1 MPKKKTAA
9 KRNDT
14 KTTQPRSA
22 KSQAAK
28 SQAVKPK
35 AVKPK
40 AVKPKA
46 VKPKAV
52 KPKAVKPKAVKLQVA
67 PQKTAQKTVRPKA
80 EKPEVIKPK
89 VVKPRVA
96 KPLTAEQ
103 QQEQRSQAARKA
115 ALARW
120 SKERPPSKRELR
132 QQLSRV
138 PSSELTV
145 EHYTDRANPELSW
158 AAAILKRGRSGENQR
173 KKAAEIMSRYGV
185 PNSRGKL
192 AAYLKALPP
201 EKRHEIAQRAGRR
214 RWEIW
219 REEQARLQGRDN
231 FRSRQA

>member
-1 MPKKKTAA
+1 MPRTKTAV
-9 KRNDT
+9 KRT
-14 KTTQPRSA
+14 KAETTKATTARP
-22 KSQAAK
+22 K
-28 SQAVKPK
+28 VPKPK
-35 AVKPK
+35 AAQSKSSTQKAATPKAAKLKTKKLKEAKSPIIKPK
-40 AVKPKA
+40 AA
-46 VKPKAV
+46 
-52 KPKAVKPKAVKLQVA
+52 
-67 PQKTAQKTVRPKA
+67 RPRAA
-80 EKPEVIKPK
+80 E
-89 VVKPRVA
+89 
-96 KPLTAEQ
+96 PLTPEQ

-138 PSSELTV
+138 PSSDLTV
-145 EHYTDRANPELSW
+145 EHYADRANPELSW

-185 PNSRGKL
+185 PKSRGKL

-201 EKRHEIAQRAGRR
+201 EQRHEIAQRAGRR

-231 FRSRQA
+231 FRSAR

>member
-1 MPKKKTAA
+1 MPRTKTAA
-9 KRNDT
+9 KKSTATTKT
-14 KTTQPRSA
+14 KTTKSKAAPEKATQFRST
-22 KSQAAK
+22 QAAK
-28 SQAVKPK
+28 AKATAAKAKAPK
-35 AVKPK
+35 AKESKPG
-40 AVKPKA
+40 A
-46 VKPKAV
+46 
-52 KPKAVKPKAVKLQVA
+52 
-67 PQKTAQKTVRPKA
+67 
-80 EKPEVIKPK
+80 IKPK
-89 VVKPRVA
+89 TIKPKDVKKKAP
-96 KPLTAEQ
+96 KPLTPEQ
-103 QQEQRSQAARKA
+103 LQEQRSLSARKA

-145 EHYTDRANPELSW
+145 EHYADRANPELSW

-192 AAYLKALPP
+192 AAYLKALSP

-231 FRSRQA
+231 FYSR